1 MAYSLN
7 YTNQFKKSLKRC
19 QKRGLDI
26 SALHTVLEILKEDG
40 KLPEKYK
47 PHILHGKLEGIWE
60 CHIKPDWLLL
70 WNQSD
75 AELTLILIDTG
86 SHSDLFDK

>member
-19 QKRGLDI
+19 QKRGFDI
-26 SALHTVLEILKEDG
+26 NELSKVLSILSEKGE
-40 KLPEKYK
+40 LPENYK
-47 PHILHGKLEGIWE
+47 PHILHGKYEGIWE

-70 WNQSD
+70 REQSEK
-75 AELTLILIDTG
+75 ELTLILLDTG
-86 SHSDLFDK
+86 THSDIF

>member
-19 QKRGLDI
+19 QKRGFDI
-26 SALHTVLEILKEDG
+26 NELSKVLSILSEKGE
-40 KLPEKYK
+40 LPENYK
-47 PHILHGKLEGIWE
+47 PHILHGKYEGIWE

-70 WNQSD
+70 WEQSEK
-75 AELTLILIDTG
+75 ELTLILLDTG
-86 SHSDLFDK
+86 THSDIF

>member
-19 QKRGLDI
+19 QKRGFDI
-26 SALHTVLEILKEDG
+26 NELSKVLSILSEKGE
-40 KLPEKYK
+40 LPENYK
-47 PHILHGKLEGIWE
+47 SHILHGKYEGIWE

-70 WNQSD
+70 WEQSEK
-75 AELTLILIDTG
+75 ELTLILLDTG
-86 SHSDLFDK
+86 THSDIF